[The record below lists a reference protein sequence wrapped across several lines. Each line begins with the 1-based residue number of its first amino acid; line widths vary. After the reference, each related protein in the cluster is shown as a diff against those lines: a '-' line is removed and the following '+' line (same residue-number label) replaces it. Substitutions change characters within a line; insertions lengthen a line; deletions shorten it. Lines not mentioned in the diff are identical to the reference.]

1 MYTSLFRAAHANF
14 ARDGMHV
21 HAAATT
27 AHVGPKR
34 MLALFFNDDRNIGAN
49 LAGDRFRREME
60 IRRGRYAQLNCTG
73 YCPKFPVVVRAW
85 ISLHENAS
93 RGCMCL
99 HVFCCPMNL
108 DFATGGIRFD
118 SPPGFDTLMMAEIAF
133 TRTSPRAFDTVTLPE
148 ADDTRTSSPMS
159 VADTVPLEVGSW
171 GAGSI

>member
-1 MYTSLFRAAHANF
+1 
-14 ARDGMHV
+14 
-21 HAAATT
+21 
-27 AHVGPKR
+27 

-60 IRRGRYAQLNCTG
+60 IRRGRDAKLNCTG

-99 HVFCCPMNL
+99 HVFCCAMNL

-118 SPPGFDTLMMAEIAF
+118 PPPGIRYANDARSGVHAHVAPGVRHRHTSGSGRYADIIANVSGRHCPAEGGK
-133 TRTSPRAFDTVTLPE
+133 L
-148 ADDTRTSSPMS
+148 S
-159 VADTVPLEVGSW
+159 VALYFFHTDDP
-171 GAGSI
+171 

>member
-27 AHVGPKR
+27 AYVGPKR

-108 DFATGGIRFD
+108 DFATGGLLIVS
-118 SPPGFDTLMMAEIAF
+118 SPGKRATNGVCNSGYTRRAPGD
-133 TRTSPRAFDTVTLPE
+133 RHPHTSPTGRE
-148 ADDTRTSSPMS
+148 AGI
-159 VADTVPLEVGSW
+159 VANFS
-171 GAGSI
+171 